1 MKANIFFKFVTD
13 KSCMAVAYDEI
24 ISAGGSVMNDSE
36 FESSNDVKSYRSSLH
51 SLNAS
56 VVNESQRLLADV

>member
-36 FESSNDVKSYRSSLH
+36 FESSNDAKSYRSSLH
-51 SLNAS
+51 SVNAS
-56 VVNESQRLLADV
+56 SIVNESQRLLDV